1 MRGHGSVDTA
11 FGGVERASGSGGTPC
26 PGIPMGPIAPLTE
39 VAVGLV
45 VGVAV
50 GVAEGEREGLRGGV
64 GDVEGMRVGVGDA
77 VGVLDEVLVGDA
89 VAVAVCEGSRSGT
102 DGFETDA
109 GNGPAGR
116 VSRTK

>member
-50 GVAEGEREGLRGGV
+50 GVEEGEREGLRGGV

-77 VGVLDEVLVGDA
+77 VGVLEEVLVVLQA
-89 VAVAVCEGSRSGT
+89 LVLLML
-102 DGFETDA
+102 
-109 GNGPAGR
+109 
-116 VSRTK
+116 